1 LKNNDEKFEAEMNKY
16 REIQRVSQIT
26 LIFNVLLGAATLA
39 VGIIFKST
47 AVMSD
52 SVHTFSDVFS
62 TIIVMIG
69 IKLSSAL
76 PDKHHNYG
84 HEKIKAVFATLLAVI
99 LFLTG
104 AFLLYSAV
112 ISIIEKTVAIYSPLL
127 FVVTVMGIVSKE
139 IMFHYTMHYAKK
151 HRSQS
156 LKADAWHHRSDA
168 LSSVAVLA
176 GIGGA
181 LLFPSLYFL
190 EPLSAI
196 AVSALICQVAVKIYL
211 EAIDKLVDK
220 AADPET
226 VKRISEIVLA
236 IPGVKRIDSLKTRQ
250 STYMIY
256 VDLEI
261 AADGKLPLDEAHSI
275 AQEVHDVLE
284 HKYTELEIKHINVHV
299 NPCD

>member
-1 LKNNDEKFEAEMNKY
+1 MNKY
-16 REIQRVSQIT
+16 KEIQRVSRIT
-26 LIFNVLLGAATLA
+26 LTFNVFLGAAKLA
-39 VGIIFKST
+39 VGLIFRSM
-47 AVMSD
+47 AVVSD
-52 SVHTFSDVFS
+52 SVHTFSDVFA

-84 HEKIKAVFATLLAVI
+84 HEKIEAVFATLLAVI

-104 AFLLYSAV
+104 AFLLYNS
-112 ISIIEKTVAIYSPLL
+112 ISSIINRSVAIYSPLL
-127 FVVTVMGIVSKE
+127 IAVTVLGIVSKE
-139 IMFHYTMHYAKK
+139 FMFHYTMHYAKK
-151 HRSQS
+151 YRSQS
-156 LKADAWHHRSDA
+156 LKAEAWHHRSDA
-168 LSSVAVLA
+168 LSSVAVLV
-176 GIGGA
+176 GVGGA

-196 AVSALICQVAVKIYL
+196 AVSVLICKVAVQIYL

-226 VKRISEIVLA
+226 VRKISEIVLA
-236 IPGVKRIDSLKTRQ
+236 IPGVRRIDGLKTRQ
-250 STYMIY
+250 STFMIY

-261 AADGKLPLDEAHSI
+261 AADGKLSLDDAHSI

-284 HKYTELEIKHINVHV
+284 HKYIELDIKHINVHV